1 MGDISYG
8 PLMLS
13 IKVAAIATFIVFL
26 TGTLVARTFARKRFL
41 GKTIIESLFLLPLVL
56 PPTVVG
62 FGLLMLFGREQ
73 FLGKWLYEH
82 AHLQIVFSWIGAV
95 IASTVVAFPLMY
107 QSTSAAFKQVDRET
121 WTSCAYTWCV
131 QMACV

>member
-13 IKVAAIATFIVFL
+13 IKVAAIATIIVFL
-26 TGTLVARTFARKRFL
+26 TGTFLARVFARRQFP
-41 GKTIIESLFLLPLVL
+41 GKTIIEAFFLLPLVL

-62 FGLLMLFGREQ
+62 FGLLILFGKDQ
-73 FLGKWLYEH
+73 FLGKWLYDY
-82 AHLQIVFSWIGAV
+82 AHLQIVFSWLGAV

-107 QSTSAAFKQVDRET
+107 QSA
-121 WTSCAYTWCV
+121 
-131 QMACV
+131 